1 MNKKKICAVSVLVLL
16 AIFMILI
23 GPLDCFTHGFFYDE
37 IDCGQIAEDGW
48 KTAYDLG
55 EEAYEMQ
62 FSPQENHFAGFE
74 IYLINQPDGNSG
86 SLLLVVSDT
95 SGRELDTI
103 EIDLSKVRAATWYK
117 VYTTAKLKARET
129 YTLKFVANNCSTYPY
144 LQAVDEDYLSPE
156 TITGDVLLAYAYA
169 KSTFSFQDK
178 VIICLFILAFGLF
191 CGTFLVS
198 AKRKICCKMASV
210 VLLMVGIL
218 TWNYM
223 YNSMDN
229 MNDRFNGF
237 QADSETLVTGVIYAE
252 EDGVYFNNDD
262 ERGFGMGR
270 YFDLKGS
277 LESYGMNY
285 ISDENW
291 YQGYSRSESAIV
303 VNSNIYSKD
312 VAIIG
317 NYILFENGE
326 TYQITNIEDNGSNIV
341 IYLNAGKVLSSAK
354 NGSLDDAQFFDSNMQ
369 PLAKSRIEAYK
380 SQYGLNGKIFR
391 HMARYLEDDQEIAIL
406 NLFCCLL
413 TALIFALIV
422 LLIFEKY
429 NITMAGCFFVVFWL
443 SPWVVNFAR
452 NLYWVEFTWYIPM
465 LIGLFCSW
473 RIEKKKC
480 RVISYAATFLSIFI
494 KCLCGYE
501 YISVVMMALIGFLLV
516 DLIKY
521 IFEKDRNKCRLL
533 LRTIVIIGVIALGGF
548 FAAICVHAPLKGDG
562 SVIEGIKNIFEQDV
576 LRRTAGG
583 DLNDFH
589 ESLWPSFNASIW
601 ETYSKYFHFET
612 EVITGITGNIFPLL
626 CVVPLC
632 IFLFDYAKKRLNVE
646 EMAMYIIFFLTSISW
661 FCLAKGH
668 SYIHTHMNYVL
679 WYFGFVQIC
688 IYIIVNRCVCAV
700 NNKGD
705 VQ

>member
-1 MNKKKICAVSVLVLL
+1 MNKKKICVISVLALL
-16 AIFMILI
+16 AIFMILL
-23 GPLDCFTHGFFYDE
+23 GPIDCFSHGFFYDE

-48 KTAYDLG
+48 KNAYDLELG
-55 EEAYEMQ
+55 NYEMQ
-62 FSPQENHFAGFE
+62 FSPQEDHFAGFE
-74 IYLINQPDGNSG
+74 IYLINQPDGNTGDLSLIISEVSG
-86 SLLLVVSDT
+86 K
-95 SGRELDTI
+95 ELDVI
-103 EIDLSKVRAATWYK
+103 EVDLSKVRAAAWYK
-117 VYTTAKLKARET
+117 VYTGAKLRKGET
-129 YTLKFVANNCSTYPY
+129 YTLKFVASDCSTYPY
-144 LQAVDEDYLSPE
+144 LQEVDKDYLGAE
-156 TITGDVLLAYAYA
+156 TITGDVLLSYAYK

-178 VIICLFILAFGLF
+178 IIIFLFVVALGLF
-191 CGTFLVS
+191 FGSFLAS
-198 AKRKICCKMASV
+198 ATVRNGCKMTSA

-229 MNDRFNGF
+229 MNDRFIGF

-252 EDGVYFNNDD
+252 EDEVYFKNDD

-270 YFDLKGS
+270 YHDLKGS
-277 LESYGMNY
+277 LASYGMTY
-285 ISDENW
+285 ISDDNW
-291 YQGYSRSESAIV
+291 LHGYSRSESAIV

-312 VAIIG
+312 VAVAG

-326 TYQITNIEDNGSNIV
+326 IYQISNVEDNGTNIV
-341 IYLNAGKVLSSAK
+341 VYLSAGKVLSSAK
-354 NGSLDDAQFFDSNMQ
+354 NGSLDDVQFFDSNMQ

-391 HMARYLEDDQEIAIL
+391 HIARYLDDEQEIATL
-406 NLFCCLL
+406 NLLCCLF
-413 TALIFALIV
+413 TAMVFVLIV
-422 LLIFEKY
+422 ILVFEKY
-429 NITMAGCFFVVFWL
+429 NITMAGSFFAVFWL

-452 NLYWVEFTWYIPM
+452 NLYWVEFTWFIPM

-473 RIEKKKC
+473 KIENKKC

-583 DLNDFH
+583 DLNDFA
-589 ESLWPSFNASIW
+589 EAYWPSFNASIW

-612 EVITGITGNIFPLL
+612 EVITGITGNLFPVL

-632 IFLFDYAKKRLNVE
+632 IFIFDYTKKRLNVE